1 MIEIK
6 TLVIVPAFNEEESI
20 KKVVKEIKENNN
32 NIDVVVVMMAQK
44 IIHLLKLRHQGLLF

>member
-32 NIDVVVVMMAQK
+32 KFRLDTTFTIKCLSKMTKTIN
-44 IIHLLKLRHQGLLF
+44 